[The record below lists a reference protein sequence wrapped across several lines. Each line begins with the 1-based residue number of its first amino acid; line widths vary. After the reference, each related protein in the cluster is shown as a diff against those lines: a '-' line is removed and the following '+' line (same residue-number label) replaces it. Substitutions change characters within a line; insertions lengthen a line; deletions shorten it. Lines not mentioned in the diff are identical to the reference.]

1 MGLCLCP
8 ISKSS
13 ISMEQSFPKWILCH
27 GVSMTGVCAMA
38 VIEPLWEPVYEGPNN
53 EFDGEPL
60 LVESF
65 STVTIA
71 PSRKSHGYNAHPPPL
86 PDVQSWD
93 AKCVMSPI
101 SSPQH
106 IKFRRHKK
114 ISWLGF
120 FWGLQHHPC
129 WRFWSW
135 RSWDLPQNP
144 KWRFWNLHQIHDRN
158 DESHERFRDVD

>member
-101 SSPQH
+101 SPNIKPTTYQIQTPQEN
-106 IKFRRHKK
+106 IMIGIFLRPTTPPMLEILELEILRPTSKPKMEILK
-114 ISWLGF
+114 PTS
-120 FWGLQHHPC
+120 
-129 WRFWSW
+129 
-135 RSWDLPQNP
+135 NP
-144 KWRFWNLHQIHDRN
+144 W
-158 DESHERFRDVD
+158 